1 MHSTLDLAEQIWSVF
16 HKEPVGKDFTLPGVH
31 FVKPI
36 VVELSD
42 KTLVVAV
49 LEVVGHDSL
58 CQNIRIPC
66 FNHQH
71 QRIRQVQA
79 DGSRKHKKHT
89 AKRENGQIKLPHGGR
104 PYENCKKKNVIT
116 DMDKQTTIDGTCR
129 FRLHVI
135 QSALAGLLT
144 IV

>member
-79 DGSRKHKKHT
+79 DGSRKHTRSTQQNVKMGKSNCHMVEDHMKT
-89 AKRENGQIKLPHGGR
+89 AQ
-104 PYENCKKKNVIT
+104 KNVIT

-144 IV
+144 IM

>member
-79 DGSRKHKKHT
+79 DGSRKHTRSTQQNVKMGKSNCHMVEDHMKT
-89 AKRENGQIKLPHGGR
+89 AQK
-104 PYENCKKKNVIT
+104 
-116 DMDKQTTIDGTCR
+116 M
-129 FRLHVI
+129 
-135 QSALAGLLT
+135 
-144 IV
+144 